1 MNWIKENIFGLS
13 LLAPT
18 IIILFAVSIF
28 PMIYTVWISLYD
40 FYLPRPHSKTFV
52 GLGNYIEIL
61 KDEMFWLTMKNT
73 AVFMSSTIFFQF
85 TIGLLLALVFFE
97 EFRGKSAKAIYLPL
111 ILLPMMV
118 APVVVGYI
126 FRLLY
131 LVQWGPLNYLLEF
144 VNLGP
149 YEWTAS
155 VSTSMIS
162 VILADVWQ
170 WTPFVTLVLLAGL
183 VSLPSELF
191 EVADMDGATL
201 WQKLIF
207 IILPLMTRVIAI
219 ILLIRMVDSLRE
231 MDKIYIMTQGGPGS
245 STELVTFWAYLSGFK
260 YFKVGYAAAMSVIL
274 LIMTIIIATGLAKF
288 LHREQ
293 N

>member
-1 MNWIKENIFGLS
+1 MNWIKENIFGLG

-18 IIILFAVSIF
+18 ILILFAVSIF
-28 PMIYTVWISLYD
+28 PMIYTVYISFFD
-40 FYLPRPHSKTFV
+40 FYLPRPNRKVFI
-52 GLGNYIEIL
+52 GLENYIEIL
-61 KDEMFWLTMKNT
+61 KDEMFWLTLKNT
-73 AVFMSSTIFFQF
+73 AVFMFSTIAFQF
-85 TIGLLLALVFFE
+85 TIGLGLALVFFD
-97 EFRGKSAKAIYLPL
+97 EFRGKSAKALYLPL

-118 APVVVGYI
+118 APIVVGYI

-131 LVQWGPLNYLLEF
+131 LTEWGPLNYMLDF
-144 VNLGP
+144 VGLGP

-155 VSTSMIS
+155 AATSMIS
-162 VILADVWQ
+162 VIIADVWQ

-191 EVADMDGATL
+191 EVADMDGASM

-207 IILPLMTRVIAI
+207 IIFPLMTRVIAI

-231 MDKIYIMTQGGPGS
+231 MDKIYIMTQGGPGT
-245 STELVTFWAYLSGFK
+245 STQLVTFWAYLQGFK
-260 YFKVGYAAAMSVIL
+260 YFKVGYAAAMSIIL
-274 LIMTIIIATGLAKF
+274 LIMTIILATGMAKV
-288 LHREQ
+288 LHKEQ